1 MLFGD
6 KGAGAGRVL
15 RVTVRPRSPLGGL
28 AENRASRRFTPKLP
42 SIPYI
47 RYTVSGVVYFAG
59 GWRRHLRCKPTRVG
73 MTENLNFDKFSEM
86 VRTDACEPAIIKTD
100 RRTTHRTNS
109 EALTYI
115 HLEPDSG
122 AIVLNV
128 SDGGLAFHAVAP
140 IHQSG
145 IIKFWFSLHAD
156 HRIEGNGELAWTDA
170 TKKTGGLRF
179 NSLPA
184 EVREQIRNWVL
195 QSGTVVKPKS
205 EIHIAAQGRSRA
217 TPDSTPRETAIA
229 AAESSTP
236 PCDPPATVREAPS
249 IVLVKGSEI
258 AVLPTALKASNTPPV
273 VNASAAT
280 TNKSIP
286 QPRRS
291 HRGSARESE
300 RRKGVRP
307 PAAARRTALLKSPPH
322 AIRRA
327 SAGVIFMGMLIA
339 ATALIYHQERH
350 PAPVGLAEQ
359 FAPVGDLRAEA
370 ATNDVSLPA
379 TDPPAEL
386 TTTPISTAKSELASE
401 ISKLEAEYE
410 QEEPRRPRPPAK
422 SSRSVPA
429 RASSPTT
436 SSEAASDPS
445 LVLQPPETTAVRPNP
460 VPDGS
465 AGPLPAA
472 GVPGAAEVGGPKA
485 QTSKPQPRPQSQE
498 FRTASR
504 PDVDRQQEV
513 LFSGTGKYLDVG
525 NFSDAVWAE
534 RARDEL
540 ERAGLHSLVIH
551 KTRLWLSSY
560 HVVVGPYADGEWVT
574 AQEDL
579 EARGFKPRLLK

>member
-1 MLFGD
+1 
-6 KGAGAGRVL
+6 
-15 RVTVRPRSPLGGL
+15 
-28 AENRASRRFTPKLP
+28 
-42 SIPYI
+42 
-47 RYTVSGVVYFAG
+47 
-59 GWRRHLRCKPTRVG
+59 
-73 MTENLNFDKFSEM
+73 MTENLNFDQFSEM
-86 VRTDACEPAIIKTD
+86 GRTDACEPAIIRTD

-145 IIKFWFSLHAD
+145 IIKFWFSLRAD

-170 TKKTGGLRF
+170 TRKTGGLRF

-195 QSGTVVKPKS
+195 QSGTTLKPKP
-205 EIHIAAQGRSRA
+205 EMHIAAQGRSRA
-217 TPDSTPRETAIA
+217 TPELTPRETPIA
-229 AAESSTP
+229 AAESGTP
-236 PCDPPATVREAPS
+236 PYDPPAIVREAPS
-249 IVLVKGSEI
+249 IELVRGSEI
-258 AVLPTALKASNTPPV
+258 VVLPAALKDSNKPPV

-280 TNKSIP
+280 TKSIP
-286 QPRRS
+286 EPRGS

-300 RRKGVRP
+300 PRKGVRP
-307 PAAARRTALLKSPPH
+307 PAATRRTIPLKSPAH
-322 AIRRA
+322 TIRRA
-327 SAGVIFMGMLIA
+327 SAAAVFVVILVA

-350 PAPVGLAEQ
+350 PAPVGLAKQ

-379 TDPPAEL
+379 TDPPVEM
-386 TTTPISTAKSELASE
+386 TTTPISTAKRELASE
-401 ISKLEAEYE
+401 ISKLEAEYQ
-410 QEEPRRPRPPAK
+410 QEEPRGPRPPAK
-422 SSRSVPA
+422 PSRSVRA

-436 SSEAASDPS
+436 SSQTASDRS
-445 LVLQPPETTAVRPNP
+445 LVLQPAETNSAITPNP
-460 VPDGS
+460 VRDGS
-465 AGPLPAA
+465 AGSLLAA
-472 GVPGAAEVGGPKA
+472 GATGTAEVGGPQA
-485 QTSKPQPRPQSQE
+485 QTPKPQSDSQE
-498 FRTASR
+498 FRIATR
-504 PDVDRQQEV
+504 PDVDRQQVDRQQEV
-513 LFSGTGKYLDVG
+513 LFSGTGKYFDVG
-525 NFSDAVWAE
+525 NFSDVVWAE

-560 HVVVGPYADGEWVT
+560 HVVVGPYADGERVT

-579 EARGFKPRLLK
+579 EARGFKPRLFK